1 MAKPKSRPQL
11 SFDTAYSDDN
21 AAGIPEEHWSRLFF
35 EQIVCA
41 FDDAQFADLYQERGR
56 YPVSPSLLA
65 CLTILQYMFRV
76 TDRAAVENTIMRRDW
91 RIALGIRSDYEGFDP
106 SVLCRFRQRLVAH
119 GRLREIFRTVLRRLR
134 ELGLLAGRRR
144 LRVDATHVIADVARL
159 SRAEMIQEAI
169 RIVVCDAYRRY
180 PKLRQS
186 MEFMQLYEA
195 YGEEVWIGGGSS
207 GEEKLTTLGQ
217 AGYRLLALCGEREVK
232 KKDVLA
238 RILDENFI
246 MTDEEG
252 PKPRAPDE
260 RPGDHVVTPHDP
272 DVQSGRERDK
282 KWLGDKA
289 HFVETAD
296 VSRPNFVTDAMV
308 TGPRAEDSTMLS
320 DIAQRSRFGMSE
332 AETLIADGGYA
343 SARNSRELA
352 GMGLELISPPR
363 GNNRRGKLPLTDFSI
378 DFEQQVAVCPEGHE
392 SVVWSPR
399 GRMIYIRFAAETCA
413 KCPRRS
419 ECTDSKQGRTLAPSR
434 DYEQL
439 LRDRARAETEEF
451 KALYRLRAPI
461 EATISELV
469 HCCGLRRS
477 RYRGAPFRALHVL
490 LSATAL
496 NVRRMLRCLADQQT
510 QPQAVASALLSI
522 GRHVALRVRRSIS
535 RTTCAILTRCSPLVT
550 TRPLATSCAQ

>member
-1 MAKPKSRPQL
+1 MAKPRSKPQL
-11 SFDTAYSDDN
+11 SFETAYVCDD
-21 AAGIPEEHWSRLFF
+21 AAGIPPEHWSRSFF
-35 EQIVCA
+35 EQILCA
-41 FDDAQFADLYQERGR
+41 FDDGQFVDLYEERGR

-65 CLTILQYMFRV
+65 CVTILQYMFRV

-91 RIALGIRSDYEGFDP
+91 RIALGIGADYEGFDP

-119 GRLREIFRTVLRRLR
+119 GGSREIFRTVLRRLE
-134 ELGLLAGRRR
+134 ELKLLTGRRR
-144 LRVDATHVIADVARL
+144 LRVDATHVVADVARL
-159 SRAEMIQEAI
+159 SRAEMIQEAM
-169 RIVVCDAYRRY
+169 RVVVCDAYRRY
-180 PKLRQS
+180 PQLRES
-186 MEFMQLYEA
+186 LEFMQLHVA

-207 GEEKLTTLGQ
+207 GEEKLTTLGR
-217 AGYRLLALCGEREVK
+217 AGYRLLILCGKREVK
-232 KKDVLA
+232 GIAVLA
-238 RILDENFI
+238 QILDQNYI
-246 MTDEEG
+246 VTDEEG

-260 RPGDHVVTPHDP
+260 RPGDRIVTPHDP
-272 DVQSGRERDK
+272 DVGSGKKRDK

-296 VSRPNFVTDAMV
+296 EGRPNFVTDVVV

-332 AETLIADGGYA
+332 ADTLIADGGYA

-352 GMGLELISPPR
+352 EMGLDLISPPR
-363 GNNRRGKLPLTDFSI
+363 GNHRRGQIPLSDFKI
-378 DFEQQVAVCPEGHE
+378 DFERQVAVCPEGHE

-399 GRMIYIRFAAETCA
+399 GRMIYIRFPAETCA
-413 KCPRRS
+413 RCPRRR

-439 LRDRARAETEEF
+439 MRDRRRCTTEEF
-451 KALYRLRAPI
+451 ANLYRLRAPI
-461 EATISELV
+461 EATISEMV

-496 NVRRMLRCLADQQT
+496 NVRRMLRCLVDQKT
-510 QPQAVASALLSI
+510 QSQAVASGVLSV
-522 GRHVALRVRRSIS
+522 GRYLTARARACRRKVVQ
-535 RTTCAILTRCSPLVT
+535 AILPPWPAPITP
-550 TRPLATSCAQ
+550 